1 MTEYRN
7 WIGGEWVTGDGVS
20 VNLNPSDLDDV
31 IGEYSRAS
39 QVQVGAASRQRQG
52 PSGATAGSCV
62 GSVDFHVPFGGR
74 KQSSYGP
81 HEQGRH
87 AIELYTTAKTAYTAA

>member
-20 VNLNPSDLDDV
+20 VNLNPSDLDGV

-39 QVQVGAASRQRQG
+39 QVQVDAASRQRQG
-52 PSGATAGSCV
+52 RVARRRDHASVRSISMCPSGAANSQATVPAS
-62 GSVDFHVPFGGR
+62 SVAMR
-74 KQSSYGP
+74 
-81 HEQGRH
+81 
-87 AIELYTTAKTAYTAA
+87 